1 MSSAALCGSRPPL
14 AAGRSYSC
22 LSLWLALRSYAPETC
37 ERYEVPKS
45 SAPSA
50 WATMGR
56 SRKGCLLEFSRHLRN
71 AAASRQPPPTPYG
84 AMRYGNDGA
93 PESRLHTQYLM
104 TTLVSRAMPLSQ
116 QCDIMSPH
124 TMRRLVVCKPLARS
138 WCAALSN
145 NQTQRSIS
153 STEPAQCSDLGVA
166 RRQASAGRSHRW
178 SVGLH
183 TKLRRHPDSKRVG
196 APWSL
201 RLGRNPP
208 RGDHPQRL
216 RMSLRSS
223 SHRQVLIGIRIG
235 GR

>member
-1 MSSAALCGSRPPL
+1 MRARIVLSTGARAEKLQLPSPEPPPPIFGGCWAHVGRTWPGGADPFPIMFGDLRGCQVSSAALCGSRPPL

-93 PESRLHTQYLM
+93 PESRLHTHN
-104 TTLVSRAMPLSQ
+104 T
-116 QCDIMSPH
+116 
-124 TMRRLVVCKPLARS
+124 
-138 WCAALSN
+138 
-145 NQTQRSIS
+145 
-153 STEPAQCSDLGVA
+153 
-166 RRQASAGRSHRW
+166 
-178 SVGLH
+178 
-183 TKLRRHPDSKRVG
+183 
-196 APWSL
+196 
-201 RLGRNPP
+201 
-208 RGDHPQRL
+208 
-216 RMSLRSS
+216 
-223 SHRQVLIGIRIG
+223 
-235 GR
+235 